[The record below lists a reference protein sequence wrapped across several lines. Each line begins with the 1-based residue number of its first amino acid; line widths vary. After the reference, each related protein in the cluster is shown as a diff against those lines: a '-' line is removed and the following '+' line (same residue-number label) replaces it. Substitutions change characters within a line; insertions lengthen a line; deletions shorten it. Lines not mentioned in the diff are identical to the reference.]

1 MVHDPLVNEFCAT
14 PDTSDEEKGSVSSVT
29 TASNTLAEL
38 IETAS
43 QRHNGASGRRLAELA
58 QKAGHDVSH
67 ATLNR
72 IRRGTYESTPTP
84 QTIKAIA
91 YLAGTPEQTAFD
103 AAATEAELETQRV
116 TRRLVELSFRADDVE
131 AHARA
136 ADGYTANDDVAEIL
150 EVLDTLVDAVYEL
163 TRTAQKVAATN
174 VGGPRRL
181 AELKAQAQEALRRNR
196 SRQSLPTGE
205 PVGPLVV
212 GEGSFTGPQTAEDDA
227 LLRAARRA
235 EQWTAPTVDRRP

>member
-1 MVHDPLVNEFCAT
+1 M
-14 PDTSDEEKGSVSSVT
+14 T
-29 TASNTLAEL
+29 TASTTLAEL

-43 QRHNGASGRRLAELA
+43 HRHNGASGRRLAELA

-72 IRRGTYESTPTP
+72 IRRGAYESTPTP

-91 YLAGTPEQTAFD
+91 YLAGLPEPAAFA
-103 AAATEAELETQRV
+103 AAATEAELETQRA
-116 TRRLVELSFRADDVE
+116 TRRFVELSFRADDVE

-136 ADGYTANDDVAEIL
+136 ADGYTETDDIAEIL
-150 EVLDTLVDAVYEL
+150 EVLDTLVDSVYEL

-181 AELKAQAQEALRRNR
+181 AELKAEAQEALRRNR

-212 GEGSFTGPQTAEDDA
+212 GEGSFTGQQSTEDDA
-227 LLRAARRA
+227 MLRAARRA
-235 EQWTAPTVDRRP
+235 QQRATPVDRRT